1 MNYLISAESY
11 RIIDDEIKKMV
22 KGNNYILFNANR
34 CTIKEIIEEASY
46 FSLDDSKKWIVVSN
60 ADFFGTGKIS
70 ESDNELLSKYLEN
83 SNETTNIIFTTLNG
97 IDLRKKIVKS
107 IKNKGSIINIP
118 KMDKRNINSTLT
130 SYLKNYD
137 YSIDYKTLN
146 YIMDNSYNNL
156 DIMFN
161 ELDKIMIYY
170 GFPCTIKYND
180 VLNIVGE
187 EKTNNNIDD
196 QIFPNEL
203 LAPQTQTIELT
214 QTGAVDMVV
223 AGLGALEAF
232 NSAYTVFNLPYIMD
246 SIEHYHTVMN
256 DENIMGEVFNST
268 ESSGFVGLTWFDA
281 RVRNIYTKNKVI
293 QTPDDL
299 KGLKIRVQTSP
310 TNVKMLQALG
320 ASPTQMSFGEVYT
333 GLQLGVIDGA
343 ENNELALVNN
353 KHGEVAKVY
362 SYNMHAMLPDIL
374 IISTSLLDRLT
385 DEEKQIFIEAANIAN
400 EWEIKKWEQSVEE
413 AKVTAEKMGV
423 EFYYPDVKPFQDK
436 MADLHA
442 EYTQDENMKVIYDKI
457 KAKGI
462 EVAKAKEY
470 EEDSVLEEREE

>member
-11 RIIDDEIKKMV
+11 RIIDDEIKKIV
-22 KGNNYILFNANR
+22 KDSNYILFNANR

-187 EKTNNNIDD
+187 EKTNNNIAFVNAVIEKNLKLSLKILKSLKIYKVEPTVLVSLLAREYRLMYYVKNLYNKMSMSDIMSYLSLAD
-196 QIFPNEL
+196 WQINKFYTNSSKFSNKEL
-203 LAPQTQTIELT
+203 L
-214 QTGAVDMVV
+214 G
-223 AGLGALEAF
+223 
-232 NSAYTVFNLPYIMD
+232 NLVKLCDI
-246 SIEHYHTVMN
+246 
-256 DENIMGEVFNST
+256 
-268 ESSGFVGLTWFDA
+268 
-281 RVRNIYTKNKVI
+281 
-293 QTPDDL
+293 DL
-299 KGLKIRVQTSP
+299 
-310 TNVKMLQALG
+310 N
-320 ASPTQMSFGEVYT
+320 
-333 GLQLGVIDGA
+333 
-343 ENNELALVNN
+343 
-353 KHGEVAKVY
+353 
-362 SYNMHAMLPDIL
+362 
-374 IISTSLLDRLT
+374 
-385 DEEKQIFIEAANIAN
+385 
-400 EWEIKKWEQSVEE
+400 IKK
-413 AKVTAEKMGV
+413 GV
-423 EFYYPDVKPFQDK
+423 
-436 MADLHA
+436 
-442 EYTQDENMKVIYDKI
+442 YDKDI
-457 KAKGI
+457 SLYGFLMDAC
-462 EVAKAKEY
+462 
-470 EEDSVLEEREE
+470 S

>member
-60 ADFFGTGKIS
+60 ADFLGTGKIS

-187 EKTNNNIDD
+187 EKTNNNFAFVNAVIEKNLKLSLKILKSLKIYKVEPTVLVSLLAREYRLMYYVKNLYNKMSMSDIMSYLSLAD
-196 QIFPNEL
+196 WQINKFYTNSSKFSNKEL
-203 LAPQTQTIELT
+203 L
-214 QTGAVDMVV
+214 G
-223 AGLGALEAF
+223 
-232 NSAYTVFNLPYIMD
+232 NLVKLCDI
-246 SIEHYHTVMN
+246 
-256 DENIMGEVFNST
+256 
-268 ESSGFVGLTWFDA
+268 
-281 RVRNIYTKNKVI
+281 
-293 QTPDDL
+293 DL
-299 KGLKIRVQTSP
+299 
-310 TNVKMLQALG
+310 N
-320 ASPTQMSFGEVYT
+320 
-333 GLQLGVIDGA
+333 
-343 ENNELALVNN
+343 
-353 KHGEVAKVY
+353 
-362 SYNMHAMLPDIL
+362 
-374 IISTSLLDRLT
+374 
-385 DEEKQIFIEAANIAN
+385 
-400 EWEIKKWEQSVEE
+400 IKK
-413 AKVTAEKMGV
+413 GV
-423 EFYYPDVKPFQDK
+423 
-436 MADLHA
+436 
-442 EYTQDENMKVIYDKI
+442 YDKDI
-457 KAKGI
+457 SLYGFLMDAC
-462 EVAKAKEY
+462 
-470 EEDSVLEEREE
+470 S

>member
-11 RIIDDEIKKMV
+11 RIIDDEIKKIV
-22 KGNNYILFNANR
+22 KDSNYILFNANR

-60 ADFFGTGKIS
+60 ADFLGTGKIS

-187 EKTNNNIDD
+187 EKTNNNFAFVNAVIEKNLKLSLKILKSLKIYKVEPTVLVSLLAREYRLMYYVKNLYNKMSMSDIMSYLSLAD
-196 QIFPNEL
+196 WQINKFYTNSSKFSNKEL
-203 LAPQTQTIELT
+203 L
-214 QTGAVDMVV
+214 G
-223 AGLGALEAF
+223 
-232 NSAYTVFNLPYIMD
+232 NLVKLCDI
-246 SIEHYHTVMN
+246 
-256 DENIMGEVFNST
+256 
-268 ESSGFVGLTWFDA
+268 
-281 RVRNIYTKNKVI
+281 
-293 QTPDDL
+293 DL
-299 KGLKIRVQTSP
+299 
-310 TNVKMLQALG
+310 N
-320 ASPTQMSFGEVYT
+320 
-333 GLQLGVIDGA
+333 
-343 ENNELALVNN
+343 
-353 KHGEVAKVY
+353 
-362 SYNMHAMLPDIL
+362 
-374 IISTSLLDRLT
+374 
-385 DEEKQIFIEAANIAN
+385 
-400 EWEIKKWEQSVEE
+400 IKK
-413 AKVTAEKMGV
+413 GV
-423 EFYYPDVKPFQDK
+423 
-436 MADLHA
+436 
-442 EYTQDENMKVIYDKI
+442 YDKDI
-457 KAKGI
+457 SLYGFLMDAC
-462 EVAKAKEY
+462 
-470 EEDSVLEEREE
+470 S

>member
-11 RIIDDEIKKMV
+11 RIIDDEIKKIV
-22 KGNNYILFNANR
+22 KDSNYILFNANR

-60 ADFFGTGKIS
+60 ADFLGTGKIS

-146 YIMDNSYNNL
+146 YIIDNSYNNL

-187 EKTNNNIDD
+187 EKTNNNFAFVNAVIEKNLKLSLKILKSLKIYKVEPTVLVSLLAREYRLMYYVKNLHNKMSMSDIMSYLSLAD
-196 QIFPNEL
+196 WQINKFYTNSSKFSNKEL
-203 LAPQTQTIELT
+203 L
-214 QTGAVDMVV
+214 G
-223 AGLGALEAF
+223 
-232 NSAYTVFNLPYIMD
+232 NLVKLCDI
-246 SIEHYHTVMN
+246 
-256 DENIMGEVFNST
+256 
-268 ESSGFVGLTWFDA
+268 
-281 RVRNIYTKNKVI
+281 
-293 QTPDDL
+293 DL
-299 KGLKIRVQTSP
+299 
-310 TNVKMLQALG
+310 N
-320 ASPTQMSFGEVYT
+320 
-333 GLQLGVIDGA
+333 
-343 ENNELALVNN
+343 
-353 KHGEVAKVY
+353 
-362 SYNMHAMLPDIL
+362 
-374 IISTSLLDRLT
+374 
-385 DEEKQIFIEAANIAN
+385 
-400 EWEIKKWEQSVEE
+400 IKK
-413 AKVTAEKMGV
+413 GV
-423 EFYYPDVKPFQDK
+423 
-436 MADLHA
+436 
-442 EYTQDENMKVIYDKI
+442 YDKDI
-457 KAKGI
+457 SLYGFLMDAC
-462 EVAKAKEY
+462 
-470 EEDSVLEEREE
+470 S

>member
-70 ESDNELLSKYLEN
+70 ESDNEFLSKYLEN

-187 EKTNNNIDD
+187 EKTSNNFAFVNAVIEKNLKLSLKILKSLKIYKVEPTVLVSLLAREYRLMYYVKNLYNKMSMSDIMSYLSLAD
-196 QIFPNEL
+196 WQINKFYTNSSKFSNKEL
-203 LAPQTQTIELT
+203 L
-214 QTGAVDMVV
+214 G
-223 AGLGALEAF
+223 
-232 NSAYTVFNLPYIMD
+232 NLVKLCDI
-246 SIEHYHTVMN
+246 
-256 DENIMGEVFNST
+256 
-268 ESSGFVGLTWFDA
+268 
-281 RVRNIYTKNKVI
+281 
-293 QTPDDL
+293 DL
-299 KGLKIRVQTSP
+299 
-310 TNVKMLQALG
+310 N
-320 ASPTQMSFGEVYT
+320 
-333 GLQLGVIDGA
+333 
-343 ENNELALVNN
+343 
-353 KHGEVAKVY
+353 
-362 SYNMHAMLPDIL
+362 
-374 IISTSLLDRLT
+374 
-385 DEEKQIFIEAANIAN
+385 
-400 EWEIKKWEQSVEE
+400 IKK
-413 AKVTAEKMGV
+413 GV
-423 EFYYPDVKPFQDK
+423 
-436 MADLHA
+436 
-442 EYTQDENMKVIYDKI
+442 YDKDI
-457 KAKGI
+457 SLYGFLMDAC
-462 EVAKAKEY
+462 
-470 EEDSVLEEREE
+470 S

>member
-11 RIIDDEIKKMV
+11 RIIDDEIKKIV
-22 KGNNYILFNANR
+22 KDSNYILFNANR

-60 ADFFGTGKIS
+60 ADFLGTGKIS

-187 EKTNNNIDD
+187 EKTNNNFAFVNAVIEKNLKLSLKILKSLKIYKVEPTVLVSLLAREYRLMYYVKNLYNKMSVSDIMSYLSLAD
-196 QIFPNEL
+196 WQINKFYTNSSKFSNKEL
-203 LAPQTQTIELT
+203 L
-214 QTGAVDMVV
+214 G
-223 AGLGALEAF
+223 
-232 NSAYTVFNLPYIMD
+232 NLVKLCDI
-246 SIEHYHTVMN
+246 
-256 DENIMGEVFNST
+256 
-268 ESSGFVGLTWFDA
+268 
-281 RVRNIYTKNKVI
+281 
-293 QTPDDL
+293 DL
-299 KGLKIRVQTSP
+299 
-310 TNVKMLQALG
+310 N
-320 ASPTQMSFGEVYT
+320 
-333 GLQLGVIDGA
+333 
-343 ENNELALVNN
+343 
-353 KHGEVAKVY
+353 
-362 SYNMHAMLPDIL
+362 
-374 IISTSLLDRLT
+374 
-385 DEEKQIFIEAANIAN
+385 
-400 EWEIKKWEQSVEE
+400 IKK
-413 AKVTAEKMGV
+413 GV
-423 EFYYPDVKPFQDK
+423 
-436 MADLHA
+436 
-442 EYTQDENMKVIYDKI
+442 YDKDI
-457 KAKGI
+457 SLYGFLMDAC
-462 EVAKAKEY
+462 
-470 EEDSVLEEREE
+470 S